1 MTTFHYIISGK
12 VQGVG
17 YRFYVGF
24 RLEKL
29 GVKGLVRNLDSGEV
43 ELFMQGDE
51 EQIFIGEKYIKM
63 GTPWSKVENIE
74 KEIIE
79 MKEFSKF
86 NIEYWFSKW
95 YNF

>member
-12 VQGVG
+12 VQRVG
-17 YRFYVGF
+17 YRFYVSY
-24 RLEKL
+24 RLERL
-29 GVKGLVRNLDSGEV
+29 GVKGLVRNLDNGDV

-51 EQIFIGEKYIKM
+51 NEIFIGEKYIKM
-63 GTPWSKVENIE
+63 GTPWSKVENIK

-86 NIEYWFSKW
+86 NVEY
-95 YNF
+95 